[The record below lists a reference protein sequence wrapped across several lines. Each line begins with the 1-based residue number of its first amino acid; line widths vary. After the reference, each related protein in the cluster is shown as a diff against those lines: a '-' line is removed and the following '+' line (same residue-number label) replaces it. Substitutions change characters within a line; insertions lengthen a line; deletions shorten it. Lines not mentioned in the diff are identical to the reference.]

1 MFCEKCGGR
10 LEPDGGFCPSCGT
23 PYAAETAPDTPAAPP
38 VQPPQAPPPVRP
50 QAQPPVQPA
59 PAAPPPVPEGAKQAK
74 KENKPKKKR
83 RGLKAILILVFVL
96 LLAGGGAAFYF
107 FGLPQL
113 LPIPVDL
120 TSRFSVSVTG
130 FNGHA
135 TAAVTL
141 GIDEKL
147 TDSVIKA
154 SDGRL
159 TIVHEDDLNALF
171 ASIEC
176 TASKTEALKNGDEIT
191 FAYSYDEALA
201 KELDITLK
209 LADAPYAVESLP
221 ELSAYDPFEGLEVKF
236 SGYNYY
242 GKAEIRNEMGAFG
255 DYITYEISKDGE
267 LTNGD
272 TVTVTAVF
280 DADKALEQGF
290 SISDPQKAF
299 EVSGLTELDDAVVFS
314 GLSLRFSGKSPK
326 ILAAVQNTS
335 QDALLSGIEYTLS
348 ESENLSEGNAI
359 TVTAVLPKRNA
370 AATASR
376 TFTKECTVELSADN
390 VAAGIADVLY
400 LEDLMAV
407 DTEHYIGEYSEDSFI
422 GRIGTKLGNVDH
434 VGTEY
439 AHGLEIY
446 LDRYDHPWN
455 RASPW
460 VWNEYDIP
468 SGYTRLKGTL
478 TLLER
483 SENTRT
489 FDTTFK
495 ILGDGEELFS
505 VVLRPGFAPGEI
517 DIDIS
522 GVSKLTIS
530 AADNIEAAYETSFLL
545 ADARLE

>member
-1 MFCEKCGGR
+1 MFCEKCGEK
-10 LEPDGGFCPSCGT
+10 LEPGGGFCPNCGA
-23 PYAAETAPDTPAAPP
+23 PYAAETA
-38 VQPPQAPPPVRP
+38 VS
-50 QAQPPVQPA
+50 A
-59 PAAPPPVPEGAKQAK
+59 PAAQPIQPPAPEKAKKAK
-74 KENKPKKKR
+74 KEKKEKPPKKKR
-83 RGLKAILILVFVL
+83 RGLKAIIILVLVL

-107 FGLPQL
+107 FGLPKL
-113 LPIPVDL
+113 LPISVDL

-130 FNGHA
+130 FNEHA
-135 TAAVTL
+135 TATITL
-141 GIDEKL
+141 GIDDKL

-159 TIVHEDDLNALF
+159 TIVDEDDLDALF
-171 ASIEC
+171 ASIVC
-176 TASKTEALKNGDEIT
+176 TPSKTESLKNGDAIT
-191 FAYSYDEALA
+191 FTYSYDEALA

-209 LADAPYAVESLP
+209 LADKPYTVESLP
-221 ELSAYDPFEGLEVKF
+221 ELSAYDPFEGLEIQF
-236 SGYNYY
+236 TGYNYY
-242 GKAEIRNEMGAFG
+242 GKAEIKNEMGAFG

-290 SISDPQKAF
+290 SIGDAQKTFA
-299 EVSGLTELDDAVVFS
+299 VSGLTEFDDAVVFS

-326 ILAAVQNTS
+326 ILAVVQNTS
-335 QDALLSGIEYTLS
+335 QDTLLSGIAYQLS
-348 ESENLSEGNAI
+348 TAENLSEGDVI
-359 TVTAVLPKRNA
+359 TVTAVLPKRNE

-407 DTEHYIGEYSEDSFI
+407 NTEHYTGNDGDTFI
-422 GRIGTKLGNVDH
+422 GRIGTKNGYTDH
-434 VGTEY
+434 TGVEY
-439 AHGLEIY
+439 KHGIEIY
-446 LDRYDHPWN
+446 LSRYWYRN
-455 RASPW
+455 EELSW

-478 TLLER
+478 TLLEK
-483 SENTRT
+483 SDNTGN

-505 VVLRPGFAPGEI
+505 VVLRPGFAPGEV

-522 GVSKLTIS
+522 GISKLTVS
-530 AADNIEAAYETSFLL
+530 VADNTPHSDSTSFLL